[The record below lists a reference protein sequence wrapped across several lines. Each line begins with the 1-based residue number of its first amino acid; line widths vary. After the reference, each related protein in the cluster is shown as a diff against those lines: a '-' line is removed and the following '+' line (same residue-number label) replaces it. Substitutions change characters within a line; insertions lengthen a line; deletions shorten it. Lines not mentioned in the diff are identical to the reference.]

1 MLRQYNKR
9 KNRNRRGVAAVEAAV
24 CLPLLIIV
32 WFGTFEVT
40 RRTSLQQQA
49 QLLASNAAHRI
60 LDNNTDFATIEA
72 DTLGLAESLGIVDCQ
87 VDIFRVD
94 HEIIEATVS
103 MDFTK
108 NSPISSILRGQQI
121 SSSYYSYLEE

>member
-1 MLRQYNKR
+1 MRGTNNRRR
-9 KNRNRRGVAAVEAAV
+9 KNRRGVAAVEAAV
-24 CLPLLIIV
+24 CLPLLIII
-32 WFGTFEVT
+32 WLGTFEVT

-60 LDNNTDFATIEA
+60 LDNNTDFETIEA
-72 DTLGLAESLGIVDCQ
+72 DTLALAESLGIVDCQ
-87 VDIFRVD
+87 VGVSRID

-108 NSPISSILRGQQI
+108 NSPISAILGGQQI
-121 SSSYYSYLEE
+121 SSSYYSYQEE

>member
-1 MLRQYNKR
+1 MRGTNNRRR
-9 KNRNRRGVAAVEAAV
+9 KNRRGVAAVEAAV
-24 CLPLLIIV
+24 CLPLLIII

-72 DTLGLAESLGIVDCQ
+72 DTLALAESLGIVDCQ
-87 VDIFRVD
+87 VGVSRIDR
-94 HEIIEATVS
+94 EIIETTVS

-108 NSPISSILRGQQI
+108 NSPISSLLGGRQV
-121 SSSYYSYLEE
+121 SSSYYSYQEE

>member
-1 MLRQYNKR
+1 MFAKKRQKQN
-9 KNRNRRGVAAVEAAV
+9 NRRGIAAVEAAV

-60 LDNNTDFATIEA
+60 LESTTEFETIEA
-72 DTLGLAESLGIVDCQ
+72 DTLVLAESLGIEGCQ
-87 VDIFRVD
+87 V
-94 HEIIEATVS
+94 EISRIDREIVETIVS
-103 MDFTK
+103 MDFSQ

-121 SSSYYSYLEE
+121 QSAYYSYREE